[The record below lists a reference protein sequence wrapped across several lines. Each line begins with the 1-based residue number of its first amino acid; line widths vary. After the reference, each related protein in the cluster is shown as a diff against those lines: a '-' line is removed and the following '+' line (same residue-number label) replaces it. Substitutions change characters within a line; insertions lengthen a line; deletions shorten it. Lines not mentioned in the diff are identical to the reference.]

1 MLISAGVNDFVNN
14 KVSTQTLAGHMKDFA
29 RHCKQCHPN
38 TKIIFDA
45 ISPVSLGYD
54 RHGHLNWNIN
64 QFNSM
69 MFDFSVN
76 SSNFKLFDTPAFGL
90 AHLGRDGLHL
100 NPAGK
105 RLLTSSWVNCSLIT
119 LGLRQGPLP
128 LRSEFRDRLVFGE

>member
-1 MLISAGVNDFVNN
+1 
-14 KVSTQTLAGHMKDFA
+14 
-29 RHCKQCHPN
+29 
-38 TKIIFDA
+38 
-45 ISPVSLGYD
+45 
-54 RHGHLNWNIN
+54 
-64 QFNSM
+64 M

-119 LGLRQGPLP
+119 MGLRQGPFLSIVN
-128 LRSEFRDRLVFGE
+128 LETDLFLGNEIVLLTFVSQFRVFNCENEQGMNEQGTSRF